1 MANRIQTLKD
11 HSDVVQWQHVPSKSN
26 PVGYVSRGLDG
37 TYLAKIKVWYEGP
50 EFLKEPKSS
59 WERHHMVEEIDTDE
73 PDIKKEVFVNR
84 TEVKT
89 DILETLEIRFSSWNK
104 MRRDLA
110 LVFPKRDKTELH
122 KQIGTSK

>member
-1 MANRIQTLKD
+1 
-11 HSDVVQWQHVPSKSN
+11 
-26 PVGYVSRGLDG
+26 
-37 TYLAKIKVWYEGP
+37 
-50 EFLKEPKSS
+50 
-59 WERHHMVEEIDTDE
+59 MVEEIDTDE